1 MTRQEIGKY
10 LQRRNHEYGRV
21 LFLSAV
27 HRYVYARC
35 KMLIFLILPV
45 VASSVGRDRRDGRK
59 DRARLSLFRIFSFL
73 SRKTLYLFVLE
84 ARVKWLTALL
94 VQHYEGFHPDLVALN
109 RQPTGNQTGGVLN
122 IEEKLIAVGTL
133 SRLAP
138 QRSSTP
144 TPKKEKKLPPAVF
157 ASAKRAGRNEGE
169 TWDRKTR
176 RRKGQRWECRSGERA
191 RTTSFGL

>member
-1 MTRQEIGKY
+1 
-10 LQRRNHEYGRV
+10 
-21 LFLSAV
+21 
-27 HRYVYARC
+27 
-35 KMLIFLILPV
+35 MLIFLILPV

-59 DRARLSLFRIFSFL
+59 DRSRLSLFRIFSFL

-169 TWDRKTR
+169 T
-176 RRKGQRWECRSGERA
+176 
-191 RTTSFGL
+191 

>member
-1 MTRQEIGKY
+1 
-10 LQRRNHEYGRV
+10 
-21 LFLSAV
+21 
-27 HRYVYARC
+27 
-35 KMLIFLILPV
+35 MLIFLILPV

-84 ARVKWLTALL
+84 ASVKWLTALL

-144 TPKKEKKLPPAVF
+144 TPKKEKKTSPRRVRQCQTRGE
-157 ASAKRAGRNEGE
+157 KRGRDVRQKDKTEKGTETRMSERREGADDE
-169 TWDRKTR
+169 FRPLI
-176 RRKGQRWECRSGERA
+176 GA
-191 RTTSFGL
+191 N

>member
-1 MTRQEIGKY
+1 
-10 LQRRNHEYGRV
+10 
-21 LFLSAV
+21 
-27 HRYVYARC
+27 
-35 KMLIFLILPV
+35 MLIFLILPV

-144 TPKKEKKLPPAVF
+144 TPKKEKNFPPPCSPVPNA
-157 ASAKRAGRNEGE
+157 RGE
-169 TWDRKTR
+169 TRER
-176 RRKGQRWECRSGERA
+176 RETERQ
-191 RTTSFGL
+191 